1 MCCFAVQTLE
11 DSVSAQPVPFSS
23 PIYVDRNAGMYT
35 MPFRPNTFGQCEMR
49 SERDLCNLQVDVV
62 IVLCS
67 IFLKCVEPSAIP
79 RTCEMPDLKLPV
91 LWSEY
96 PKHIMSYNV
105 QGDVRGLRGLSFEN
119 GSRSNRWD
127 TILLALLHCVCTF
140 FDETG

>member
-11 DSVSAQPVPFSS
+11 DSVSAQPVPSSS

-67 IFLKCVEPSAIP
+67 IFLKCVEPFAIR
-79 RTCEMPDLKLPV
+79 RTCEMPDLNCQYYGANIRSTLCHTTCRAM
-91 LWSEY
+91 SEACVDC
-96 PKHIMSYNV
+96 HLRM
-105 QGDVRGLRGLSFEN
+105 VRGRNDGTQS
-119 GSRSNRWD
+119 
-127 TILLALLHCVCTF
+127 
-140 FDETG
+140 